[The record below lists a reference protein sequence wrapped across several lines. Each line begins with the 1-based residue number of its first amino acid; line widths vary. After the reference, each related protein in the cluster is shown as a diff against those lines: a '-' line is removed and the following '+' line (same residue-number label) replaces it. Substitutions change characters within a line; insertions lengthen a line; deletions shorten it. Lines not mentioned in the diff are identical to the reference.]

1 MKISDNPIKKSL
13 RDIIVSEENVY
24 NAIYCMES
32 YVFEKGLLDEN
43 DLELYNALHD
53 KFNFNIITNV
63 IEECQQKLHA
73 ILSNNMELFDVQVYF
88 KIKKFEKG
96 ETSQD
101 DQIRYRPI
109 HTAKLVDQ
117 ICMVCMLLP
126 LMFDDRSGKRKRSEL
141 TKMIPHDFYG
151 NIPSESVEILFMPW
165 INQYKQYTDNIIEH
179 CKQYRKNH
187 KYKTEITLDL
197 KNFFPS
203 ISPYFIFE
211 YITQKLQYVLT
222 EEDKKTLEIVLTKL
236 LVFKI
241 NARNLEGWESQ
252 YYGKE
257 ISKTISAY
265 YSRGI
270 AQGLPQSYFF
280 GNLCMIEI
288 RKKILAHDDF
298 KQCDSFFY
306 VDDSVIYIGQD
317 YDLAR
322 FNKTI
327 DDLNSAIKTIG
338 ADNNYHEIRQIIKSI
353 LGEGYV
359 TFQEGLDTTIEF
371 HPNGKSEFC
380 RIEEA
385 GMSIAGLEPLMRNAS
400 MAASIYSNVDEIEDI
415 YSKDKLEK
423 VSELIDAEIL
433 RLKSKISENK
443 TVNQDSTVDTN
454 YESRLKLIK
463 RYNRFYLYR
472 LRLLERRLSDEISK
486 SDIEAFKQRFNI
498 SCFQGKCKFSE
509 CLNNIREAW
518 FEKYDEEI
526 FQTEA
531 RMFLS
536 LLRLTDAERLKDCL
550 VCFERNLV
558 NGFCGN
564 PDYLFF
570 GKDFNAA
577 YELKKL
583 GCNTY
588 YTISKRVKELISPV
602 RSFSTIRQKN
612 NFEKFVK
619 DLQNKRSSIKT
630 IVTNDKDKQFLPSFT
645 NFVFKNSEEYVRIIL
660 NAYYSVQNDIDPS
673 NAHTF
678 TKTTSRGLHYT
689 ELRILSRLRNK
700 NFCLD
705 ELIRALQD
713 IDATNL
719 DNKMSIDMGLLEV
732 IHVFISKV
740 KNPEWIDNIILTHRV
755 VKGLW
760 YNGSKFMNS
769 YTLHNEE
776 HAVTLIKAVVRLI
789 KAIDYLNIKQV
800 DYYILFLACYLH
812 DVSMVIHPNINSF
825 CNGDHESLAIISE
838 FIVNAHNLFSNSST
852 EVSISETMSPE
863 VKFKRVGQ
871 FMVSQFEA
879 IYNYFSNNIRKTHP
893 KESAKKIREWNTSV
907 LKHLTPLLLTHV
919 ARVSESHGYD
929 ADEVYGRS
937 SDAKDSLISEKYSMI
952 LIRLADLM
960 DVANDRINY
969 NLLRQNV
976 SHMNP
981 LSQFHWISHLITDEI
996 QISPTFELDDKTDE
1010 QIENRKI
1017 IERLNFNLFVNVKF
1031 LESTK
1036 KGCDVCRLRSNL
1048 DSRIVTLPPE
1058 YSDCEGLMLA
1068 MFGDPEHS
1076 GKEDICPI
1084 LCKWIVKKHEWFINE
1099 LVSLNSYL
1107 NAVNDRWFK
1116 TEIRFNIIYRDDYQ
1130 LDKDLYDA
1138 VCAFIN
1144 P

>member
-1 MKISDNPIKKSL
+1 MKISENPIKKSL

-32 YVFEKGLLDEN
+32 YVFEKGLLDDEN

-96 ETSQD
+96 ETCQD

-257 ISKTISAY
+257 ISKTISEY

-353 LGEGYV
+353 LGEEYV

-433 RLKSKISENK
+433 RLKSKISESK

-486 SDIEAFKQRFNI
+486 SDIEAFKQRFNT

-550 VCFERNLV
+550 
-558 NGFCGN
+558 
-564 PDYLFF
+564 
-570 GKDFNAA
+570 
-577 YELKKL
+577 
-583 GCNTY
+583 
-588 YTISKRVKELISPV
+588 
-602 RSFSTIRQKN
+602 
-612 NFEKFVK
+612 
-619 DLQNKRSSIKT
+619 
-630 IVTNDKDKQFLPSFT
+630 
-645 NFVFKNSEEYVRIIL
+645 
-660 NAYYSVQNDIDPS
+660 
-673 NAHTF
+673 
-678 TKTTSRGLHYT
+678 
-689 ELRILSRLRNK
+689 
-700 NFCLD
+700 
-705 ELIRALQD
+705 
-713 IDATNL
+713 
-719 DNKMSIDMGLLEV
+719 
-732 IHVFISKV
+732 
-740 KNPEWIDNIILTHRV
+740 
-755 VKGLW
+755 
-760 YNGSKFMNS
+760 
-769 YTLHNEE
+769 
-776 HAVTLIKAVVRLI
+776 
-789 KAIDYLNIKQV
+789 
-800 DYYILFLACYLH
+800 
-812 DVSMVIHPNINSF
+812 
-825 CNGDHESLAIISE
+825 
-838 FIVNAHNLFSNSST
+838 
-852 EVSISETMSPE
+852 
-863 VKFKRVGQ
+863 
-871 FMVSQFEA
+871 
-879 IYNYFSNNIRKTHP
+879 
-893 KESAKKIREWNTSV
+893 
-907 LKHLTPLLLTHV
+907 
-919 ARVSESHGYD
+919 
-929 ADEVYGRS
+929 
-937 SDAKDSLISEKYSMI
+937 
-952 LIRLADLM
+952 
-960 DVANDRINY
+960 
-969 NLLRQNV
+969 
-976 SHMNP
+976 
-981 LSQFHWISHLITDEI
+981 
-996 QISPTFELDDKTDE
+996 
-1010 QIENRKI
+1010 
-1017 IERLNFNLFVNVKF
+1017 
-1031 LESTK
+1031 
-1036 KGCDVCRLRSNL
+1036 
-1048 DSRIVTLPPE
+1048 
-1058 YSDCEGLMLA
+1058 EG
-1068 MFGDPEHS
+1068 
-1076 GKEDICPI
+1076 
-1084 LCKWIVKKHEWFINE
+1084 V
-1099 LVSLNSYL
+1099 
-1107 NAVNDRWFK
+1107 
-1116 TEIRFNIIYRDDYQ
+1116 
-1130 LDKDLYDA
+1130 
-1138 VCAFIN
+1138 
-1144 P
+1144 